1 MPEGPLLDLLLVLLL
16 VGYLVYGYLNG
27 FVRSLGTIVGI
38 AAGVVAA
45 FFAVPLVGSWVPSP
59 VWRIAATVAAAVG
72 LVLAGHAAGAA
83 VGHAIRRRV
92 ERTPLRVIDRVLGAA
107 VTGVAAALVAS
118 VLAFSV
124 GSLGVPLLSRAI
136 ATSAVLRAIDTLTP
150 DPVQAFLAQLRSITI
165 DEGLPRIFSAFGGA
179 PPAIPSI
186 ETNNP
191 ALAVAAQSVV
201 RITGN
206 AYACGQSQSG
216 SGFVVSTDRVVT
228 NAHVVAGVSEP
239 VIELP
244 SGEVLAGRVVYFD
257 PLDDLAVIAVDGMS
271 AAPLQLTVTLS
282 PGSAAVVNGYPY
294 GGPFTSTAAEVISVD
309 TAQVDDIYGTS
320 TSPREVYTLAAD
332 VREGNSGGPLL
343 AESGAVTGVIFA
355 RSAESPTVGYAMTM
369 AELTPVAAEAP
380 SLGES
385 VSSGECIGG

>member
-45 FFAVPLVGSWVPSP
+45 FFAVPLVGAWVPSP
-59 VWRIAATVAAAVG
+59 VWRIAATVAVAVG

-83 VGHAIRRRV
+83 VGYAIRRRV
-92 ERTPLRVIDRVLGAA
+92 ERTPLRVVDRVLGAA
-107 VTGVAAALVAS
+107 VTGIAAALVAS

-150 DPVQAFLAQLRSITI
+150 DPVQAFLAQLRSTAI
-165 DEGLPRIFSAFGGA
+165 DEGLPHIIGAFGGA
-179 PPAIPSI
+179 PPGLPSI

-355 RSAESPTVGYAMTM
+355 RSADSPTVGYAMTM

-385 VSSGECIGG
+385 VSSGECVGG

>member
-59 VWRIAATVAAAVG
+59 VWRIAATVAVAVG

-107 VTGVAAALVAS
+107 VTGIAAALVAS